1 MDRTWPPAAMRVR
14 TGFWPAG
21 FYERGKRDETM
32 STATA
37 ATIDWPVQPSAK
49 ELDFMSGVF
58 EVQHPLIACHLTR
71 LRDSSTPSPEFR
83 QLVNRLASL
92 LAYEATKDLRTETV
106 SVQTPITRTE
116 GKRLT
121 ERIGLIPILRAGL
134 AMVDPV
140 LELIPSAEVW
150 HLGLYR
156 DEETAK
162 PIKYYSKLPPERPVD
177 VALVL
182 DPMLATGGSAVDAL
196 TTLRDWGVPHVK
208 LLSLIAA
215 EEGVKHV
222 ESKFP
227 EAQIYVC
234 QIDPNLND
242 RKFIV
247 PGLGDAGDRIFNTIQ
262 ND

>member
-1 MDRTWPPAAMRVR
+1 MWVR
-14 TGFWPAG
+14 ADLWPAG
-21 FYERGKRDETM
+21 SNARGIRDETM
-32 STATA
+32 ATATA
-37 ATIDWPVQPSAK
+37 PVQTSVQQPAQ
-49 ELDFMSGVF
+49 EADFMSGVF

-71 LRDSSTPSPEFR
+71 LRDRATPSPEFR

-92 LAYEATKDLRTETV
+92 LAYEATKDLLTEAV
-106 SVQTPITRTE
+106 SVQTPLTRTE
-116 GKRLT
+116 GQRLT
-121 ERIGLIPILRAGL
+121 QRIGLIPILRAGL

-162 PIKYYSKLPPERPVD
+162 PVKYYSKLPPERPVD
-177 VALVL
+177 VALIL

-196 TTLRDWGVPHVK
+196 GTLRDWGVRHVK

-227 EAQIYVC
+227 NSQIYVC
-234 QIDPNLND
+234 QIDPDLND

-247 PGLGDAGDRIFNTIQ
+247 PGLGDAGDRIFNTV
-262 ND
+262 NDV

>member
-1 MDRTWPPAAMRVR
+1 
-14 TGFWPAG
+14 
-21 FYERGKRDETM
+21 
-32 STATA
+32 
-37 ATIDWPVQPSAK
+37 
-49 ELDFMSGVF
+49 MSGVF

-71 LRDSSTPSPEFR
+71 LRDKTTPPSEFR

-92 LAYEATKDLRTETV
+92 LAYEATKDLQSERITVET
-106 SVQTPITRTE
+106 P
-116 GKRLT
+116 LT
-121 ERIGLIPILRAGL
+121 QAAGRQLTQRIGLIPILRAGL

-162 PIKYYSKLPPERPVD
+162 PVKYYSKLPAERPVD
-177 VALVL
+177 VALIL
-182 DPMLATGGSAVDAL
+182 DPMLATGGSVVAAL

-215 EEGVKHV
+215 EEGVKLV
-222 ESKFP
+222 EATFP
-227 EAQIYVC
+227 DSQIYVC
-234 QIDPNLND
+234 QIDPDLND

-247 PGLGDAGDRIFNTIQ
+247 PGLGDAGDRIFNTV
-262 ND
+262 NDA